1 MDFRKLHLAWSD
13 VGRAVTWGEAISLV
27 RELQRDTGSH
37 LFASIQGFSYI
48 ASLPQIASVLLLE
61 HEKNKYREE
70 GQERFKFPLPM
81 SRGDEKPVVTPE
93 ERAAGK
99 AELAKR
105 SVFRDR

>member
-13 VGRAVTWGEAISLV
+13 VGRAITWGEAMSLV
-27 RELQRDTGSH
+27 YELARDTGSH
-37 LFASIQGFSYI
+37 LFASIKGYSYV
-48 ASLPQIASVLLLE
+48 ASLPEIASMLLLE
-61 HEKNKYREE
+61 HEKSKYREE
-70 GQERFKFPLPM
+70 GQEPYKFSMPF
-81 SRGDEKPVVTPE
+81 SRGDEKPVVSPE